1 MKYFL
6 IAGEASGDLHAGRLI
21 KAIRKNDDNASFA
34 FFGGDCMEHA
44 AGCRPITHYKEMA
57 FMAFS
62 EVLRHLP
69 TILGN
74 MKRAKKAIAEFR
86 PDALIL
92 IDYPSFNL
100 KIAKYAFNIGI
111 PVYYYISPKVWAWKE
126 WRVKSIT
133 KYVKKV
139 FSILPFETEFFARH
153 DYRVDYV
160 GNPTA
165 NEIAEAMLT
174 MPSKEEFFRANGLDN
189 DRLTVALLPGS
200 RLGEIRNNLPLMA
213 EAASQF
219 PNVQAIVAGAPN
231 VDRSFYES
239 VVPGM
244 KIIYDAAYTLLAHS
258 QAALVTSGTAT
269 LETAA
274 IGTPQVVCYR
284 ANGSKLSY
292 KLFEHILKVRFVSLP
307 NLIADKEVVPELLLH
322 LCNPDNI
329 AAHLAPL
336 LADSPERS
344 AMLDGYKAV
353 RHRLGSNDS
362 AETAARQL
370 IADLK

>member
-1 MKYFL
+1 M
-6 IAGEASGDLHAGRLI
+6 
-21 KAIRKNDDNASFA
+21 
-34 FFGGDCMEHA
+34 
-44 AGCRPITHYKEMA
+44 
-57 FMAFS
+57 
-62 EVLRHLP
+62 
-69 TILGN
+69 
-74 MKRAKKAIAEFR
+74 
-86 PDALIL
+86 
-92 IDYPSFNL
+92 
-100 KIAKYAFNIGI
+100 
-111 PVYYYISPKVWAWKE
+111 
-126 WRVKSIT
+126 
-133 KYVKKV
+133 
-139 FSILPFETEFFARH
+139 
-153 DYRVDYV
+153 DYV

-174 MPSKEEFFRANGLDN
+174 MPSKEEFFRDNGLDN
-189 DRLTVALLPGS
+189 DRPTVALLPGS

-213 EAASQF
+213 EAASRF

-244 KIIYDAAYTLLAHS
+244 KIIYDAAYPLLAHS

-284 ANGSKLSY
+284 ANGSKPSY

-344 AMLDGYKAV
+344 AMLDGYKTV
-353 RHRLGSNDS
+353 RQRLGSNDS

>member
-1 MKYFL
+1 
-6 IAGEASGDLHAGRLI
+6 
-21 KAIRKNDDNASFA
+21 
-34 FFGGDCMEHA
+34 
-44 AGCRPITHYKEMA
+44 
-57 FMAFS
+57 
-62 EVLRHLP
+62 
-69 TILGN
+69 
-74 MKRAKKAIAEFR
+74 
-86 PDALIL
+86 
-92 IDYPSFNL
+92 
-100 KIAKYAFNIGI
+100 
-111 PVYYYISPKVWAWKE
+111 
-126 WRVKSIT
+126 
-133 KYVKKV
+133 
-139 FSILPFETEFFARH
+139 
-153 DYRVDYV
+153 
-160 GNPTA
+160 
-165 NEIAEAMLT
+165 
-174 MPSKEEFFRANGLDN
+174 
-189 DRLTVALLPGS
+189 
-200 RLGEIRNNLPLMA
+200 MA
-213 EAASQF
+213 EAASRF
-219 PNVQAIVAGAPN
+219 PNVQAVVAGAPN

-244 KIIYDAAYTLLAHS
+244 KIIYDAAYPLLAHS

-292 KLFEHILKVRFVSLP
+292 KLFGHILKVRFVSLP

-344 AMLDGYKAV
+344 TMLDGYKAV
-353 RHRLGSNDS
+353 RQHLGSNDS